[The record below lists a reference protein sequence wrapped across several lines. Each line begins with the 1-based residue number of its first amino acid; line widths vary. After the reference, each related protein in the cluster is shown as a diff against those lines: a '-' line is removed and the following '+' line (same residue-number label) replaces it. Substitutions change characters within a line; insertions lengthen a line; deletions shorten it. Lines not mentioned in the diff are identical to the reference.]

1 MASTL
6 KINTLTGVST
16 AGSIAVTGEG
26 NSTTTNLQQG
36 LAKAWAFADHLTDDV
51 IDNGFNTT
59 TLTDTSTG
67 VSEVNIAS
75 AMQNVTQVTQIT
87 SYRNGA
93 AQVAGNNGI
102 SMTSTTACK
111 VVTMDTGAASTSKED
126 AEYGL
131 TLHGDLA

>member
-6 KINTLTGVST
+6 KINTLTGVTT

-36 LAKAWAFADHLTDDV
+36 LAKAFAWVDHKTDNA
-51 IDNGFNTT
+51 IDNGFNTAS
-59 TLTDTSTG
+59 LTDTSAGISSVNITNAMASASQVTG
-67 VSEVNIAS
+67 V
-75 AMQNVTQVTQIT
+75 T
-87 SYRNGA
+87 SYQSGTAQISGTSGA
-93 AQVAGNNGI
+93 

-111 VVTMDTGAASTSKED
+111 FVTNDTGSTGQED
-126 AEYGL
+126 TEYGM

>member
-36 LAKAWAFADHLTDDV
+36 LCKAWAFADHHTDNV

-59 TLTDTSTG
+59 TLTDTSAG
-67 VSEVNIAS
+67 ISEVNLAN
-75 AMQNVTQVTQIT
+75 AMQSATQVTQIT
-87 SYRNGA
+87 SYRSGT
-93 AQVAGNNGI
+93 AQITGNSGI

-111 VVTMDTGAASTSKED
+111 VVTNDTGATGQED
-126 AEYGL
+126 TEYGL